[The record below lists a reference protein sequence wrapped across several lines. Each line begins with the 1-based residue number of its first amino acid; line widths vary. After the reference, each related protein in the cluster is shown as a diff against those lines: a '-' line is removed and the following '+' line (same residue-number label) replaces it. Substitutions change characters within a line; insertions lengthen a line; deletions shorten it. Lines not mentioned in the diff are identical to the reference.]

1 MPADGALFQPQTHPQ
16 RPNTTAFG
24 PSGNPYGQID
34 AGQDVQNVEQQ
45 EQVFV
50 IKKFFP
56 QYQFDKGLENERH
69 EEYLID
75 IVAETDEQRGANAC
89 QLPANGNHQQYSG
102 YRSQQRHIEHRANG
116 EQGGRQQQGRQP
128 FETIVQVI
136 AEKEDAEKEID
147 QVFMQAEQIEIIVVH
162 VDVHEVERN
171 AEKQKYPPHSPTLP
185 TQPTKQRIEQHKPKQ
200 HAQKPQMRGRMSGK
214 KAKRHEKVVYGKGYF
229 CLDKRVEG

>member
-1 MPADGALFQPQTHPQ
+1 M
-16 RPNTTAFG
+16 
-24 PSGNPYGQID
+24 
-34 AGQDVQNVEQQ
+34 
-45 EQVFV
+45 FV

-89 QLPANGNHQQYSG
+89 QLPANGNHQQDSG

-171 AEKQKYPPHSPTLP
+171 AEKQKYPPLANFADTANE
-185 TQPTKQRIEQHKPKQ
+185 TADR
-200 HAQKPQMRGRMSGK
+200 A
-214 KAKRHEKVVYGKGYF
+214 A
-229 CLDKRVEG
+229 